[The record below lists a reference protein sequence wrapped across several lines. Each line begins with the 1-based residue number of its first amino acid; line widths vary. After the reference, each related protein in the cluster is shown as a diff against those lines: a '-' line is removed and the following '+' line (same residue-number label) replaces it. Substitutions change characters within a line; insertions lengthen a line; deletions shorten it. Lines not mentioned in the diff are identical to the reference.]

1 MATVV
6 ALKQPALKPQGPSF
20 GEALKQT
27 ATSEP
32 KGQKKGKM
40 PTIQATEEVKQAV
53 DEHMEAKTTYK
64 MAEATLDHTGQVIVD
79 FVRQVQDQEGFAGR
93 YQGSYAV
100 MGNTHQAKVI
110 FANKFSINSD
120 DKGDLAAI
128 LGDHYEL
135 LINERYSVKLKDAV
149 FADEVLQA
157 ELMELVGDRFGDF
170 FETQTKVEVCDNFS
184 QIIYTVLDEEQL
196 GNLRT
201 FARQYKPS
209 IR

>member
-20 GEALKQT
+20 GDALKQT

-40 PTIQATEEVKQAV
+40 PTLQATEEVAQAV
-53 DEHMEAKTTYK
+53 DDYQEAKTASK
-64 MAEATLDHTGQVIVD
+64 MAEATLDHAGQTIVE

-100 MGNTHQAKVI
+100 MGHKHQAKVV
-110 FANKFSINSD
+110 FANKFSINPED
-120 DKGDLAAI
+120 DGELAAI

-135 LINERYSVKLKDAV
+135 LINKRFSVKLKEAV

-157 ELMELVGDRFGDF
+157 ELMELVGDRFADF
-170 FETQTKVEVCDNFS
+170 FETRASLEVCDNFS
-184 QIIYTVLDEEQL
+184 QIIYTELE
-196 GNLRT
+196 
-201 FARQYKPS
+201 
-209 IR
+209 